1 MQIVDNPIREKLA
14 EIRIR
19 MTVRREIRK
28 LTPYDKV
35 VALRATRDLIIK
47 DLQRAKEE
55 VEELEE
61 ALDI

>member
-1 MQIVDNPIREKLA
+1 MQIGENPIRRTLT

-19 MTVRREIRK
+19 MTIRWELKK
-28 LTPYDKV
+28 LAPVDKV

-55 VEELEE
+55 VEEIEE
-61 ALDI
+61 EMY